1 MNYNV
6 RNFSKLLHVNME
18 ELFIARQPIYDSQL
32 SVIGYEL
39 LYRSGDMDRAVFDDG
54 DLASCETIMNAFMH
68 IGVDTLV
75 GSTLAFINLPTQFII
90 NPALTPML
98 REQSVL
104 EILEDV
110 EPTEEVIEGIKR
122 LKSEGYRIALD
133 DFEFQEKYIPFLEL
147 ADYIKLEVNTRS
159 EDELAEY
166 LKIVSKYSA
175 KVVAEKVETQE
186 LYNICKQLGFE
197 YFQGFFF
204 CHPQLVRHKH
214 IPANKLVVLNL
225 LCTLQNPDLDFDE
238 FESILAQDITL
249 TYKLMRYINSAA
261 FPLRREVDSIKD
273 AIVLLG
279 IKNMRDW
286 VTLIMMSKIIENKPD
301 ELIVTAMIR
310 GKMCE
315 LLAEKYHPEI
325 KHQMFLVGLFS
336 VLDALMDMP
345 MVDLLDS
352 IILSAPVKM
361 ALLDKTGPHGEIYQQ
376 VLLYEHSNWDALNN
390 NGFDSHDLYL
400 DYLEAVNWADSHI
413 QALLAA

>member
-1 MNYNV
+1 
-6 RNFSKLLHVNME
+6 ME
-18 ELFIARQPIYDSQL
+18 ELFIARQPIYDAQL
-32 SVIGYEL
+32 GVIGYEL

-54 DLASCETIMNAFMH
+54 NLASCETIMNTFMH

-75 GSTLAFINLPTQFII
+75 GSNLAFINLPTQFIT

-110 EPTEEVIEGIKR
+110 EPTEQVIQGIQR
-122 LKSEGYRIALD
+122 LKSEGYKIALD
-133 DFEFQEKYIPFLEL
+133 DFEYDDKYIPFLQL
-147 ADYIKLEVNTRS
+147 ADFIKLDVNTRS
-159 EDELAEY
+159 EDELAQQ
-166 LKIVSKYSA
+166 LQIVSPYNA
-175 KVVAEKVETQE
+175 KLVAEKVETQE

-214 IPANKLVVLNL
+214 TPANKLVVLNL
-225 LCTLQNPDLDFDE
+225 LSKVQNPDLDFDE
-238 FESILAQDITL
+238 FESILAQDVTL
-249 TYKLMRYINSAA
+249 AYKLMRYINSAA
-261 FPLRREVDSIKD
+261 FPFRREVDSIKD

-279 IKNMRDW
+279 IKNMKDW

-315 LLAEKYHPEI
+315 LLAEKYQPDI
-325 KHQMFLVGLFS
+325 KHQMFIVGLFS

-345 MVDLLDS
+345 MSDLLDS
-352 IILSAPVKM
+352 ITLSAPVKL
-361 ALLDKTGPHGEIYQQ
+361 ALLDKTGRHGEIYQQ
-376 VLLYEHSNWDALNN
+376 VFFYEHSSWDELNSE
-390 NGFDSHDLYL
+390 GFDQHDLMMH
-400 DYLEAVNWADSHI
+400 YLEAVNWADTHI
-413 QALLAA
+413 QALLTP